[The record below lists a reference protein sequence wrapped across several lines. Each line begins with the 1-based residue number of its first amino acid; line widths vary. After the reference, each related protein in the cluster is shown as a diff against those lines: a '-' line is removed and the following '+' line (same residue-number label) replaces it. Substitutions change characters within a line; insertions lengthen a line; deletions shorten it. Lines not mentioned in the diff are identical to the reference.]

1 MCKVWLCYNLTC
13 ERIIDALE
21 SDSELNIGNNLR
33 WPCSICNKNVTQ
45 RMKGIKCDTCDKWS
59 HIKCNGLSSEEYDY
73 FIKTDDV
80 GSSRLIG
87 IVCIA
92 LSNLIKK
99 ILHLLLLTTQRL
111 L

>member
-1 MCKVWLCYNLTC
+1 MSKVSLCYNLTC

-59 HIKCNGLSSEEYDY
+59 HIKCNGISSEEYDY

-80 GSSRLIG
+80 GFSVDWHCLYCTIK
-87 IVCIA
+87 
-92 LSNLIKK
+92 SNKENFAYSY
-99 ILHLLLLTTQRL
+99 
-111 L
+111 